1 MHCDASKLNLINV
14 KVDCYFLYCYE
25 TINLDIV
32 KMVANSSKSLWLLK
46 EEKLFD

>member
-1 MHCDASKLNLINV
+1 MHFDASKLNLVNV

-32 KMVANSSKSLWLLK
+32 KMLANSSKSLWLLI
-46 EEKLFD
+46 EDKLFD

>member
-14 KVDCYFLYCYE
+14 RVYGDFLYCYE

-32 KMVANSSKSLWLLK
+32 KMLANWSKSLWLLK
-46 EEKLFD
+46 EEKLFY

>member
-1 MHCDASKLNLINV
+1 MHFDASKLNLVNV

-32 KMVANSSKSLWLLK
+32 KILANSSKSLWLLK